1 MRTNLLN
8 SKCTAQAIGAVIYH
22 CYYLLVHQQGEL
34 KVLLLPELAEIVEG
48 VSWEVGRTLMINPRY
63 SFYWILSYL
72 TYSGASET
80 IQVAA

>member
-34 KVLLLPELAEIVEG
+34 KVLLLPELAENVEG
-48 VSWEVGRTLMINPRY
+48 GRWE
-63 SFYWILSYL
+63 
-72 TYSGASET
+72 EH
-80 IQVAA
+80 

>member
-1 MRTNLLN
+1 MRTNLFN

>member
-8 SKCTAQAIGAVIYH
+8 SKCTAQAIGAVVYH

-34 KVLLLPELAEIVEG
+34 KVLLLPEQAENVEG

-63 SFYWILSYL
+63 SFYWILSHL